1 MLGVNHTPP
10 CGCGF
15 YSLSPAAAAAAAAGF
30 LKAPA
35 AAAAAAA
42 SFLKSPA
49 AAAAAAAGHEAAA
62 YFFNFYFC
70 LISEAESTEMLEI
83 CKSLL

>member
-1 MLGVNHTPP
+1 MCTIPRP
-10 CGCGF
+10 
-15 YSLSPAAAAAAAAGF
+15 AAAAAAGF

-62 YFFNFYFC
+62 YFFNFYF
-70 LISEAESTEMLEI
+70 S
-83 CKSLL
+83 